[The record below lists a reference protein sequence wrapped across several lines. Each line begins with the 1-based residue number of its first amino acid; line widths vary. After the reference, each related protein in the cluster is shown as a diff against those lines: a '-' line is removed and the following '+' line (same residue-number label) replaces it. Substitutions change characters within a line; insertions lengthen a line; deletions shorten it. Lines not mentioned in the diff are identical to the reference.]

1 MTKTIKFNLVID
13 GNAVRTIEDLQNN
26 FVLDDVIKY
35 YHNGLLKKWLQV
47 REYNIY
53 MEKFNEIFEK
63 EPNDN
68 MDLALKLIKLFNIE
82 AETNSIKKD
91 IAVLK
96 YNEDHIKEL
105 EEYKKNNYK
114 KYKVINDYH
123 AGYQNLINHMIENK
137 DDFSILKADA
147 IEMERSYLGLVC
159 LDYITLYKILIENAP
174 KAIFALMS
182 RQTIKAIY
190 FTENQPVN
198 MKEKVISLAK
208 SRDNIIK
215 IMGEDAKIIQRNTQ
229 GMWDPIERNDKNI
242 IVLYLPENMA
252 FVKNYQGPLEEKMS
266 SQDIMG
272 NFVLL
277 RGLEYQCN
285 SESYKLIYMEV

>member
-13 GNAVRTIEDLQNN
+13 GNAIRTIEDLQNN

-47 REYNIY
+47 REYNTYI
-53 MEKFNEIFEK
+53 EKFNEIFEK

-68 MDLALKLIKLFNIE
+68 MDLALKLIKLFDIE
-82 AETNSIKKD
+82 TEANSIKKD

-105 EEYKKNNYK
+105 EEYKQNNYK

-123 AGYQNLINHMIENK
+123 AGYQNLISHMIVNK
-137 DDFSILKADA
+137 NDFSILKADA
-147 IEMERSYLGLVC
+147 IEMERSYLGLVS

-208 SRDNIIK
+208 NIEKIIS

-266 SQDIMG
+266 SKDIMG

-277 RGLEYQCN
+277 KGLEYQCN

>member
-53 MEKFNEIFEK
+53 IEKFNEIFEK

-68 MDLALKLIKLFNIE
+68 MDLALKLIKLFDIE

-105 EEYKKNNYK
+105 EEYKKNN
-114 KYKVINDYH
+114 
-123 AGYQNLINHMIENK
+123 
-137 DDFSILKADA
+137 
-147 IEMERSYLGLVC
+147 
-159 LDYITLYKILIENAP
+159 
-174 KAIFALMS
+174 
-182 RQTIKAIY
+182 
-190 FTENQPVN
+190 
-198 MKEKVISLAK
+198 
-208 SRDNIIK
+208 
-215 IMGEDAKIIQRNTQ
+215 
-229 GMWDPIERNDKNI
+229 
-242 IVLYLPENMA
+242 
-252 FVKNYQGPLEEKMS
+252 
-266 SQDIMG
+266 
-272 NFVLL
+272 
-277 RGLEYQCN
+277 
-285 SESYKLIYMEV
+285 